1 MNQPPSSSE
10 NVRVHRLPNGIT
22 VAMER
27 LPYLHSAA
35 FGLWARAGS
44 GVELPQESGVAHF
57 LEHLFFKGTRTRTV
71 HQIME
76 AVESRGG
83 YLNAS
88 TGREGTNL
96 YVRMLTRHVPVGIE
110 VLADI
115 ARNSLFCDMDKERGV
130 ILEEIASV
138 EDNPDDLAHDLI
150 TEFHWPGHPL
160 GRPVAGTEE
169 SVGALRRDHVA
180 AFYERWYTPEN
191 LVFSIAGNFDEDAVL
206 AQAAEAFGT
215 WPAAAAPAPPKPPAF
230 RAGVASAERPISQ
243 VHANL
248 AFAGL
253 SATDPE
259 RFACSLLVNV
269 LGGGSTS
276 RLFEKIR
283 EEEGLAYN
291 IYAYHNDYSATGVL
305 GIYQAVA
312 PEQYER
318 AASLVYDELR
328 RVCDEP
334 VPEAELEMN
343 REQIK
348 GSMLMSL
355 ENPGSRASRMAT
367 NLLIHGR
374 VIPVEEVTAQLDA
387 VTPAAVQQLARRTF
401 RAECCAALTL
411 GPDDM
416 PPPGDPVLP

>member
-1 MNQPPSSSE
+1 MNHTPQSTE
-10 NVRVHRLPNGIT
+10 NVRVHRLPNGFTI
-22 VAMER
+22 AMER

-35 FGLWARAGS
+35 LGLWARAGS
-44 GVELPQESGVAHF
+44 GVELPHESGVAHF
-57 LEHLFFKGTRTRTV
+57 LELLFFKGTRTRNV
-71 HQIME
+71 HQLME

-115 ARNSLFCDMDKERGV
+115 AKNSLFCDMEKERGV

-138 EDNPDDLAHDLI
+138 EDNPDELAHDLI

-160 GRPVAGTEE
+160 GRPVAGTED
-169 SVGALRRDHVA
+169 SVNALQRDHVV
-180 AFYERWYTPEN
+180 AFYERWYTPEH
-191 LVFSIAGNFDEDAVL
+191 LVFSIAGNFDEEAVL
-206 AQAAEAFGT
+206 RQVADAFGD
-215 WPAAAAPAPPKPPAF
+215 WPAAPPTAAQPTPGF
-230 RAGVASAERPISQ
+230 RAGVTSVERPISQ
-243 VHANL
+243 VHVNL
-248 AFAGL
+248 AFPGVP
-253 SATDPE
+253 STDPK
-259 RFACSLLVNV
+259 RFICSLMVNV

-283 EEEGLAYN
+283 EDEGLAYN
-291 IYAYHNDYSATGVL
+291 IFAYHNDYAAAGVA
-305 GIYQAVA
+305 GVYQAVA
-312 PEQYER
+312 TEQCER
-318 AASLVYDELR
+318 ACALVYDELR

-334 VPEAELEMN
+334 VPESELEMN

-367 NLLIHGR
+367 NLLVHGR
-374 VIPVEEVTAQLDA
+374 VVPIEEVTAKLDA
-387 VTPAAVQQLARRTF
+387 VTPDEVLQFARRTF
-401 RAECCAALTL
+401 RAECCASLVL

-416 PPPGDPVLP
+416 PAPGAPALP

>member
-1 MNQPPSSSE
+1 MIQTPPSNE
-10 NVRVHRLPNGIT
+10 NVRVHRLPNGFT

-44 GVELPQESGVAHF
+44 GVELPHESGVAHF
-57 LEHLFFKGTRTRTV
+57 LEHLFFKGTKTRNV
-71 HQIME
+71 HQLME

-96 YVRMLTRHVPVGIE
+96 YVRMLSRHVPIGIE

-138 EDNPDDLAHDLI
+138 EDNPDDLAQDLI
-150 TEFHWPGHPL
+150 TEFHWPEHPL

-169 SVGALRRDHVA
+169 SVNALRRDHVV
-180 AFYERWYTPEN
+180 AFYERWYTPEH
-191 LVFSIAGNFDEDAVL
+191 LVFSIAGNFDEEAVL
-206 AQAAEAFGT
+206 HQVTEAFGD
-215 WPAAAAPAPPKPPAF
+215 WPVVPSAPALPAPGF
-230 RAGVASAERPISQ
+230 HAGLTTVERPVSQ
-243 VHANL
+243 VHVNL
-248 AFAGL
+248 AFPGV
-253 SATDPE
+253 SSTDPS
-259 RFACSLLVNV
+259 RFTCSMLVNV

-291 IYAYHNDYSATGVL
+291 IYAYHNDYSAAGVV
-305 GIYQAVA
+305 GVYQALA
-312 PEQYER
+312 PEQCER
-318 AASLVYDELR
+318 ACSLVYDELR
-328 RVCDEP
+328 RVCDEA

-367 NLLIHGR
+367 NLLVHGR
-374 VIPVEEVTAQLDA
+374 VVPVEEVTANFDA
-387 VTPAAVQQLARRTF
+387 VTPEGVQQFAQRTF
-401 RAECCAALTL
+401 RTECLASLVL
-411 GPDDM
+411 GPDDTPVM
-416 PPPGDPVLP
+416 EAPVLS

>member
-1 MNQPPSSSE
+1 MNKTPSSNE
-10 NVRVHRLPNGIT
+10 NVRVHRLPNGFTI
-22 VAMER
+22 AMER

-35 FGLWARAGS
+35 LGLWARAGS
-44 GVELPQESGVAHF
+44 GVELPHESGLAHF
-57 LEHLFFKGTRTRTV
+57 LEHLFFKGTRTRNV
-71 HQIME
+71 HQLME

-96 YVRMLTRHVPVGIE
+96 YVRMLSRHVPVGVE

-130 ILEEIASV
+130 ILEEISSV
-138 EDNPDDLAHDLI
+138 EDNPDELAHDLI

-169 SVGALRRDHVA
+169 SVNALLREHVV
-180 AFYERWYTPEN
+180 AFYERWYTPEH
-191 LVFSIAGNFDEDAVL
+191 LVFSIAGNFDEEAVL
-206 AQAAEAFGT
+206 GQVTDVFGD
-215 WPAAAAPAPPKPPAF
+215 WPAAPTAPAPPAPGF
-230 RAGVASAERPISQ
+230 RAGVSSVERPISQ
-243 VHANL
+243 VHVNL
-248 AFAGL
+248 AFPGVP
-253 SATDPE
+253 STDPT
-259 RFACSLLVNV
+259 RFACSLLINV

-276 RLFEKIR
+276 RLYEKIR

-291 IYAYHNDYSATGVL
+291 IFAYHNDYSAAGVA
-305 GIYQAVA
+305 GVYQAVA
-312 PEQYER
+312 PEQCDR
-318 AASLVYDELR
+318 ACTLVYDELR
-328 RVCDEP
+328 RICDEP

-367 NLLIHGR
+367 NLLVHGR
-374 VIPVEEVTAQLDA
+374 VVPVEEVTAKLDA
-387 VTPAAVQQLARRTF
+387 VTADDVQRLAQRTF
-401 RAECCAALTL
+401 RAECCASLVL
-411 GPDDM
+411 GPEDM
-416 PPPGDPVLP
+416 PPPGEPALS